1 MNADRYIQSMV
12 MPQNDVFGRLLIG
25 AGITLVIVGLL
36 VLWGRAL
43 RLGSLP
49 GDFTW
54 SGKGWQ
60 ISVPIAT
67 CILISVILTIVL
79 NLIARRR

>member
-1 MNADRYIQSMV
+1 MT
-12 MPQNDVFGRLLIG
+12 QNDVFGRLLVG
-25 AGITLVIVGLL
+25 AGIALIVVGVLVM
-36 VLWGRAL
+36 WGRTL

-60 ISVPIAT
+60 ISIPIAT
-67 CILISVILTIVL
+67 CILISVIMTIVL

>member
-1 MNADRYIQSMV
+1 M
-12 MPQNDVFGRLLIG
+12 QNDAFGRLLVG

-36 VLWGRAL
+36 FIWARTL

-60 ISVPIAT
+60 VSIPIAT
-67 CILISVILTIVL
+67 CLLISVILTIVL
-79 NLIARRR
+79 NLVARRR

>member
-1 MNADRYIQSMV
+1 MLQS
-12 MPQNDVFGRLLIG
+12 DTFGRLLVG
-25 AGITLVIVGLL
+25 TGITLVVVGLL
-36 VLWGRAL
+36 VIWGKWL

-60 ISVPIAT
+60 VSIPIAT
-67 CILISVILTIVL
+67 CIVISLALTIIL
-79 NLIARRR
+79 NLVARRR

>member
-1 MNADRYIQSMV
+1 M
-12 MPQNDVFGRLLIG
+12 QNDTLGRLIVG
-25 AGITLVIVGLL
+25 AGVTLVIVGLL
-36 VLWGRAL
+36 FMWGRTL

-60 ISVPIAT
+60 LSIPIAT
-67 CILISVILTIVL
+67 CILISVILTIVF

>member
-1 MNADRYIQSMV
+1 M
-12 MPQNDVFGRLLIG
+12 QNDTLGRLLVG
-25 AGITLVIVGLL
+25 AGVTLVIVGLL
-36 VLWGRAL
+36 VMWGRSL

-60 ISVPIAT
+60 ISIPIAT
-67 CILISVILTIVL
+67 CILISIILTVVL
-79 NLIARRR
+79 NLVARRR

>member
-1 MNADRYIQSMV
+1 ML
-12 MPQNDVFGRLLIG
+12 QNDTLGRLLVG
-25 AGITLVIVGLL
+25 AGVALIIVGLL
-36 VLWGRAL
+36 VMWGRIL

-60 ISVPIAT
+60 ISIPIAT
-67 CILISVILTIVL
+67 CILISIILTIVL

>member
-1 MNADRYIQSMV
+1 MQSPSDML
-12 MPQNDVFGRLLIG
+12 GKLLVG

-36 VLWGRAL
+36 VMWGRTL

-60 ISVPIAT
+60 VSIPIAT
-67 CILISVILTIVL
+67 CILISLILTIVL
-79 NLIARRR
+79 NLVARWRK

>member
-1 MNADRYIQSMV
+1 MQAPSDLV
-12 MPQNDVFGRLLIG
+12 GRLLVG

-36 VLWGRAL
+36 VMWARAL

-79 NLIARRR
+79 NVIAKRR

>member
-1 MNADRYIQSMV
+1 MSTATSNQLA
-12 MPQNDVFGRLLIG
+12 MPQNDLIGRLFVG
-25 AGITLVIVGLL
+25 AGVALVIVGLL
-36 VLWGRAL
+36 FMWGRTL
-43 RLGSLP
+43 RLGPLP

-60 ISVPIAT
+60 VSIPIAT
-67 CILISVILTIVL
+67 CILISVILTVVL

>member
-1 MNADRYIQSMV
+1 
-12 MPQNDVFGRLLIG
+12 MPQNDVGRLLVG
-25 AGITLVIVGLL
+25 AGIVLVVIGLL
-36 VLWGRAL
+36 VMWGKFL

-60 ISVPIAT
+60 ISIPIAT
-67 CILISVILTIVL
+67 CIVISIILTIVF

>member
-1 MNADRYIQSMV
+1 M
-12 MPQNDVFGRLLIG
+12 QNSPDIVGRLLVG
-25 AGITLVIVGLL
+25 AGVTLVIVGLL
-36 VLWGRAL
+36 VMWARTF

-79 NLIARRR
+79 NLVAKRR

>member
-1 MNADRYIQSMV
+1 
-12 MPQNDVFGRLLIG
+12 MPQNDVVGRLLVG
-25 AGITLVIVGLL
+25 AGIALVIVGLL
-36 VLWGRAL
+36 VMWGKFL

-60 ISVPIAT
+60 ISIPIAT
-67 CILISVILTIVL
+67 CIVISVILTIVL
-79 NLIARRR
+79 NLVMRRR

>member
-1 MNADRYIQSMV
+1 MSQS
-12 MPQNDVFGRLLIG
+12 DVLGRLLVG
-25 AGITLVIVGLL
+25 AGITLVVVGLL
-36 VLWGRAL
+36 VMWGRTL

-60 ISVPIAT
+60 ISIPIAT

>member
-1 MNADRYIQSMV
+1 MGQS
-12 MPQNDVFGRLLIG
+12 DTLGRLLVG
-25 AGITLVIVGLL
+25 AGIVLVVVGLL
-36 VLWGRAL
+36 VIWGNRL

-60 ISVPIAT
+60 ISIPIAT
-67 CILISVILTIVL
+67 CIVISIILTIVL

>member
-1 MNADRYIQSMV
+1 MQS
-12 MPQNDVFGRLLIG
+12 DTLGRLMVG
-25 AGITLVIVGLL
+25 AGVALVIVGLL
-36 VLWGRAL
+36 FMWGRTL

-60 ISVPIAT
+60 LSVQIAT

>member
-1 MNADRYIQSMV
+1 MF
-12 MPQNDVFGRLLIG
+12 QNDTVGRFLVG
-25 AGITLVIVGLL
+25 AGIALVIVGLL
-36 VLWGRAL
+36 VMWGRTL

-60 ISVPIAT
+60 VSLPIAT
-67 CILISVILTIVL
+67 CIIISVVLTIVL
-79 NLIARRR
+79 NLVARRR

>member
-1 MNADRYIQSMV
+1 
-12 MPQNDVFGRLLIG
+12 MPQSDVLGRLLVG
-25 AGITLVIVGLL
+25 AGVTLVVVGLI
-36 VLWGRAL
+36 VMWSRTL